1 MGLVLLVVVTAASV
15 QDRDGG
21 KSVLKAL
28 YERIK
33 KPRYPHWWR
42 FCRLTLIWADGAY
55 RGELVE
61 WVKCALGWQLEIVER
76 AEGQKGFVVL
86 PRRWVVERTFAWL
99 SRQRRLNRDYERLPQ
114 TGEAFIYVA
123 MIRLMVRKLAHV

>member
-86 PRRWVVERTFAWL
+86 PRRWVVERPFAWL
-99 SRQRRLNRDYERLPQ
+99 SNLGRLNGGYERLPQ
-114 TGEAFIYVA
+114 A
-123 MIRLMVRKLAHV
+123 